1 MPSERRNG
9 ERHARRLEVR
19 FWRSGRL
26 VAHSGFTTNVST
38 TGMFLGTTQSLDP
51 GERVRLE
58 VLDSAHGFI
67 VEGQVARVHRVSL
80 SLRHVDQPGAGV
92 RFLGP
97 PELVAGLIPA
107 ARQTAQTA
115 RAQRSERPAPAL
127 PAPGSGAPSAS
138 SRGARSGAPADPA
151 PESPA
156 AAGRSEAAGQSEA
169 AAAPSAPTP
178 PGPAEPP
185 APAKPALVVVEFRDR
200 TGFLSVYHRDLA
212 AGSMHVSTDIPA
224 QLHDTVIIEIR
235 PPLDNARPLRFEAT
249 VIHRFEPRAAVGPG
263 SNVLSGMGVRFKEPE
278 LVKAALAPV
287 LAELRK

>member
-38 TGMFLGTTQSLDP
+38 SGMFLGTTQSLDP

-67 VEGQVARVHRVSL
+67 IEGQVARVHRVSL

-138 SRGARSGAPADPA
+138 SRGAGSGAPAEPA
-151 PESPA
+151 PETPPA
-156 AAGRSEAAGQSEA
+156 ARRSEAA
-169 AAAPSAPTP
+169 APPASAP
-178 PGPAEPP
+178 PGPAESPP
-185 APAKPALVVVEFRDR
+185 AAKPALVVVEFSDR

-224 QLHDTVIIEIR
+224 QLHDTVIIEIH
-235 PPLDNARPLRFEAT
+235 PPLENARPLRFEAT

-263 SNVLSGMGVRFKEPE
+263 GNVLSGMGVRFKEPE